1 MVLFSDLSTS
11 MILNYLEFTCKFVYI
26 YIYINNNDNNN
37 WYITIL
43 KY

>member
-26 YIYINNNDNNN
+26 YIYI
-37 WYITIL
+37 YIYILIIMTTIIGI
-43 KY
+43 